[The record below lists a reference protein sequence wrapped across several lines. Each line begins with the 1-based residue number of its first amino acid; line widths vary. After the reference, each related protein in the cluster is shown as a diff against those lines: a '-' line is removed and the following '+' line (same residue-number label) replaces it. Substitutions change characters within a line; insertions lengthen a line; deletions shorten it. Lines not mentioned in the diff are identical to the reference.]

1 VNAMPLI
8 RTGDFDC
15 GYEDD
20 CFAEPWREHEVVL
33 IQHGFGRNSEY
44 WRSWV
49 PDLAREHRVL
59 RRDMR
64 AHGASTAGAAEHR
77 WSVEG
82 LAEDIVAFLDALGLE
97 RVHYVGESV
106 GGITG
111 IALGALH
118 PERFRSITLVQSPLR
133 LGQPLQDAMRGAYPT
148 WADALRELGPGG
160 WVVQGMSPDD
170 PQTEWQRTQ
179 WDRCDAE
186 ALIRLSEATL
196 HVDVSDLVSKVS
208 VPTLV
213 LAPAQSPLTSLED
226 QLRLR
231 TEIPKAEIE
240 VFEGRGH
247 NIYLDEPRRC
257 TQRLLRFIEGLG
269 G

>member
-1 VNAMPLI
+1 MPHV

-15 GYEDD
+15 GYADD
-20 CFAEPWREHEVVL
+20 CFAEPWLDHEVIL
-33 IQHGFGRNSEY
+33 IQHGFGRNGEY

-49 PDLAREHRVL
+49 PDLAREHRVI

-64 AHGASTAGAAEHR
+64 AHGGSSAGADGHT

-82 LAEDIVAFLDALGLE
+82 LAEDVVAFLDALGLD

-118 PERFRSITLVQSPLR
+118 PQRFSSITLVQTPLR
-133 LGQPLQDAMRGAYPT
+133 LGQPLQDALRGAYPK
-148 WADALRELGPGG
+148 WSDALRDLGPGG
-160 WVVQGMSPDD
+160 WASQNRPPGD
-170 PQTEWQRTQ
+170 PHTEWNRVQ

-186 ALIRLSEATL
+186 ALIRLSDATL
-196 HVDVSDLVSKVS
+196 HVDVSDLVPKVS
-208 VPTLV
+208 VPTLI
-213 LAPAQSPLTSLED
+213 LAPAASEFTSLED

-231 TEIPKAEIE
+231 TDIPDAQIE
-240 VFEGRGH
+240 LFEGRGH
-247 NIYLDEPRRC
+247 DIYLEEPRRC
-257 TQRLLRFIEGLG
+257 TERLLRYIEHLATR
-269 G
+269 